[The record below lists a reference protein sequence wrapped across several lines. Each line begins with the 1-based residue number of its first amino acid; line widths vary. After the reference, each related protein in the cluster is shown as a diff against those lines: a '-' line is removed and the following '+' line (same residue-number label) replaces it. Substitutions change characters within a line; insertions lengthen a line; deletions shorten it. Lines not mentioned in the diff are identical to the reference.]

1 MEQKHGKEVKI
12 ALVALLGLFVLFV
25 GMNFLKGL
33 NIFSK
38 GDVYYISF
46 QDVSGLASSSPIYA
60 DGYPV
65 GTVRSIDYDYSHEG
79 KTKVTIDID
88 PKMRIPKGSSAVI
101 ESDMLGNVRVN
112 LLLANNPRE
121 KVMPGEVIPG
131 DMAMGLMAKAATLIP
146 AVEKMLPKL
155 DSILTSVNTLL
166 ANPAIAQSL
175 QNIQATTH
183 NLTATT
189 NELNRLMAGL
199 NGQVPAL
206 VKKADGVLNNTQ
218 TLTGNLAQLD
228 VATTLAKVDAT
239 MQNVQAM
246 TDKLNSNDGTLGL
259 LMRDASLYNHLSSTA
274 NDADSLLI
282 DLKSH
287 PKRYVHF
294 SLFGRKE
301 KTQNK

>member
-65 GTVRSIDYDYSHEG
+65 GTVRSIDYDYNHEG

-301 KTQNK
+301 KAQKK

>member
-12 ALVALLGLFVLFV
+12 ALVALLGVFVLFV

-88 PKMRIPKGSSAVI
+88 PKMRITKGSSAVI

-131 DMAMGLMAKAATLIP
+131 DMATGLMAKAATLIP
-146 AVEKMLPKL
+146 VVEKMLPKL
-155 DSILTSVNTLL
+155 ESILTSINTLL

-175 QNIQATTH
+175 QNIQVTTH

-199 NGQVPAL
+199 NGQVPGL
-206 VKKADGVLNNTQ
+206 VKKANGVLDNTQ

-282 DLKSH
+282 DLKAH

-301 KTQNK
+301 KTPKK

>member
-1 MEQKHGKEVKI
+1 MEKKHGKEVKI
-12 ALVALLGLFVLFV
+12 ALVALFGLFILFV

-46 QDVSGLASSSPIYA
+46 QDVTGLASSSPIYA

-65 GTVRSIDYDYSHEG
+65 GTVRSIDYDYTHEG
-79 KTKVTIDID
+79 KTKVTIDIE
-88 PKMRIPKGSSAVI
+88 PEMRIPKGSSAVI

-121 KVMPGEVIPG
+121 RVMPGEVIPG
-131 DMAMGLMAKAATLIP
+131 EIASGLMSKAATLIP
-146 AVEKMLPKL
+146 EVEKMLPKL
-155 DSILTSVNTLL
+155 DSILTSINTLL

-175 QNIQATTH
+175 QNIQTTTH
-183 NLTATT
+183 NLTNTT
-189 NELNRLMAGL
+189 NQLNRLVAGL
-199 NGQVPAL
+199 NGQVPTL
-206 VKKADGVLNNTQ
+206 MNKAGGVLDNAQ

-228 VATTLAKVDAT
+228 VASTLAKVDAT
-239 MQNVQAM
+239 MQNVQNM
-246 TDKLNSNDGTLGL
+246 TNQLNSNEGTLGL

-282 DLKSH
+282 DLKEH

-294 SLFGRKE
+294 SLFGRKD
-301 KTQNK
+301 KAPKK

>member
-1 MEQKHGKEVKI
+1 MEQKHGKDVKI

>member
-1 MEQKHGKEVKI
+1 MEKKHGKEVKI
-12 ALVALLGLFVLFV
+12 ALVALFGLFVLFV

-46 QDVSGLASSSPIYA
+46 QDVTGLASSSPIYA

-65 GTVRSIDYDYSHEG
+65 GTVRSIDYDYTHEG
-79 KTKVTIDID
+79 KTKVTIDIE
-88 PKMRIPKGSSAVI
+88 PEMRIPKGSSAVI

-121 KVMPGEVIPG
+121 RVMPGEVIPG
-131 DMAMGLMAKAATLIP
+131 EITSGLMSKAAALIP
-146 AVEKMLPKL
+146 EVEKMLPKL
-155 DSILTSVNTLL
+155 DSILTSINTLL

-175 QNIQATTH
+175 QNIQSTTH
-183 NLTATT
+183 NLTNTT
-189 NELNRLMAGL
+189 NQLNRLVAGL
-199 NGQVPAL
+199 NGQVPTL
-206 VKKADGVLNNTQ
+206 MNKAGGVLDNAQ

-228 VATTLAKVDAT
+228 VASTLAKVDAT
-239 MQNVQAM
+239 MQNVQNM
-246 TDKLNSNDGTLGL
+246 TNQLNSNEGTLGL

-282 DLKSH
+282 DLKEH

-294 SLFGRKE
+294 SLFGRKD
-301 KTQNK
+301 KAPKK